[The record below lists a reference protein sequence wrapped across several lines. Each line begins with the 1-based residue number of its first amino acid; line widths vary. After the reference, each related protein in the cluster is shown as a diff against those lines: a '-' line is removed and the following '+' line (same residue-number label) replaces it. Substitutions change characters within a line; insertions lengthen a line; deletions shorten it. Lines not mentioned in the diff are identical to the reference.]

1 MNFTREQVFWAVVL
15 TVLFS
20 LLIRYAV
27 SLEGYSGYNKPPMY
41 GDYEAQRHWME
52 ITLNL
57 PVREWYVNTER
68 NNLTYWGL
76 DYPPLTAYHS
86 LLNGYIAQLIE
97 PQSVTLKVSE
107 GYESATHKLF
117 MRTTVIV
124 SEFIIYFSSVFVFV
138 FWSFYRHDT
147 AEQKL
152 TAIAVILLQPALI
165 LIDHGHFQYNSVSLG
180 FVVWA
185 VVLVME
191 DYDVLGSVAFC
202 LALNYKQMSLYFAPT
217 FFVYLLRKT
226 FNAKRHKIMKFLQVG
241 SAVVL
246 TFALCW
252 IPFLTSYSPLVA
264 VLRRIFPKDRGL
276 FEDKVANFWCAIS
289 PLIKVKT
296 LLSVDTTI
304 VLCAMITFIAFL
316 PSNILLFLNPHKE
329 NFLRTLFTTAMSF
342 FLFSFQ
348 VHEKSILLPLLPA
361 TLLCLRQ
368 PKFTAWQVLVST
380 FSMSPLLFKDGLA
393 LGYIILMLGTLY
405 LYFFI
410 LNWGNLQLYIL
421 SILIGVWHIVSSI
434 VRPPS
439 RYPDL
444 LTLLL
449 MAFCF
454 TQFMAGSLFMINIQF
469 VEWRHRKQKLK
480 EKAN

>member
-1 MNFTREQVFWAVVL
+1 MR
-15 TVLFS
+15 S
-20 LLIRYAV
+20 LLFVPSFCSSIYWNETADFWL
-27 SLEGYSGYNKPPMY
+27 SL
-41 GDYEAQRHWME
+41 Q
-52 ITLNL
+52 
-57 PVREWYVNTER
+57 
-68 NNLTYWGL
+68 
-76 DYPPLTAYHS
+76 
-86 LLNGYIAQLIE
+86 
-97 PQSVTLKVSE
+97 
-107 GYESATHKLF
+107 SATHKLF

-147 AEQKL
+147 AEQKVSSLLSLTEVVLCVFFVFSVSFIFSFRFCIFVKL